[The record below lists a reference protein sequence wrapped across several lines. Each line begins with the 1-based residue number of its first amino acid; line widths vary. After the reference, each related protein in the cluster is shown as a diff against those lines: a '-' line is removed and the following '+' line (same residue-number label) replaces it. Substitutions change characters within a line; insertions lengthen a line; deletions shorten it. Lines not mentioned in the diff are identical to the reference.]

1 MTEKSGRRFASR
13 DHGDQRRPVDA
24 SMTLLKE
31 ITERPLDPGYAEA
44 QVLKNVGKNSKRSVV
59 STIATGITLT
69 LLVAGVTIAAIS
81 LRAPK
86 EEASLA
92 RDVLEQNIEQ
102 RNTDYR
108 NRQTSVEELRE
119 EISDLQGQNLTGRGQ
134 KLFEKSTALGVIT
147 GHTMVN
153 GPGLTIELSDA
164 RPRGGDDSESVERV
178 QDIDLQVV
186 VNGLWASGAEA
197 ISINGN
203 RLSAMSAIRSAG
215 DAILV
220 DFQPLQAPYLV
231 EAIGDASRLETGMV
245 YNQAGKHLQ
254 LLESTYDIGVD
265 IETVDRISIKGGTDS
280 VREAETEV
288 KPDDVPDLKK
298 EGEREASRTARQGRV
313 TK

>member
-1 MTEKSGRRFASR
+1 
-13 DHGDQRRPVDA
+13 
-24 SMTLLKE
+24 MTLLKE

-44 QVLKNVGKNSKRSVV
+44 QVLKRAGKTSKRSAT
-59 STIATGITLT
+59 STIATGVTLT
-69 LLVAGVTIAAIS
+69 LLVAGVTVAAIS

-92 RDVLEQNIEQ
+92 RDVLEQNIDQ
-102 RNTDYR
+102 RNTDYKS
-108 NRQTSVEELRE
+108 RQTSIEDLRE

-134 KLFEKSTALGVIT
+134 KLFEKSTVLGVIT
-147 GHTMVN
+147 GHTSVS
-153 GPGLTIELSDA
+153 GPGLSIELSDA
-164 RPRGGDDSESVERV
+164 KPRGGDDSESVERV

-220 DFQPLQAPYLV
+220 DFQPLQAPYVV

-265 IETVDRISIKGGTDS
+265 IETVDRISITGGTDS

-288 KPDDVPDLKK
+288 KPDDVPDLK
-298 EGEREASRTARQGRV
+298 ESERETSRSARQGRV